1 MGNISVTH
9 PHKNSPA
16 WQRNLNHMK
25 GLLDWNEEIF
35 RDHLFFIMDLNDIA
49 RLDKKKYQRAIALL

>member
-1 MGNISVTH
+1 MTH

-25 GLLDWNEEIF
+25 GLLYWNEEIF
-35 RDHLFFIMDLNDIA
+35 RDYLFFIMDLNDIA
-49 RLDKKKYQRAIALL
+49 RLDKKYLQAIALL